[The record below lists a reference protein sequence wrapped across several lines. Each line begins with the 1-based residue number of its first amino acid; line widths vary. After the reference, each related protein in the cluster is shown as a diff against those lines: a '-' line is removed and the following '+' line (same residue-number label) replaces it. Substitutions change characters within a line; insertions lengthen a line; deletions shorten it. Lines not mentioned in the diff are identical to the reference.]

1 MTDTK
6 EKILDTAERLIGE
19 QGYAATSLRHVIAE
33 AGVNLAAVHYH
44 FGSKEGL
51 LDAVVTRKVT
61 PVNLTRLAWLERMEA
76 EASPGPV
83 EVEKILE
90 SFLLPTVEVAA
101 RSPDF
106 VRLMGQMLAEGM
118 MPRIVEKH
126 FRPTGIRFV
135 SALRR
140 ALPGLPEEELLWRV
154 HFMVGAM
161 AHSMCRPPMFP
172 LPPEGMADLE
182 PRMKLLVTFLS
193 AGFRAPATAGKE
205 ER

>member
-19 QGYAATSLRHVIAE
+19 QGYAATSLRHVIAEAGVNLAAVHYHFNRVQQPFLGAEMIMRHVIAE

-61 PVNLTRLAWLERMEA
+61 PVNLTRLAWLERVETEA
-76 EASPGPV
+76 GGGPV

-135 SALRR
+135 TALRR
-140 ALPGLPEEELLWRV
+140 ALPGLPEEELLWRGD
-154 HFMVGAM
+154 FMR
-161 AHSMCRPPMFP
+161 S
-172 LPPEGMADLE
+172 
-182 PRMKLLVTFLS
+182 
-193 AGFRAPATAGKE
+193 E
-205 ER
+205 EHT

>member
-19 QGYAATSLRHVIAE
+19 QGYAATSLRHIIAQ

-51 LDAVVTRKVT
+51 LDAVVARKAA
-61 PVNLTRLAWLERMEA
+61 PVNDARLAWLERVEA
-76 EASPGPV
+76 EAGDGPL
-83 EVEKILE
+83 EVEKVLE
-90 SFLLPTVEVAA
+90 SFFLPTAEVAS
-101 RSPDF
+101 RNPGF

-126 FRPTGIRFV
+126 FQATGLRFV
-135 SALRR
+135 AALQR
-140 ALPGLPEEELLWRV
+140 AVPELPQEELMWRV

-161 AHSMCRPPMFP
+161 AHTMCRVPIFP
-172 LPPEGMADLE
+172 QLAGDVTDMG
-182 PRMKLLVTFLS
+182 PRLKRLVTFLG
-193 AGFRAPATAGKE
+193 AGFRAAATAGKE
-205 ER
+205 K